1 MQTRWHILE
10 EFLIMRILD
19 NWVNQVNIDRL
30 KKTPDIH
37 RNMKLLLKIHNKPS
51 ILFKDFKNR
60 PLVNNTTKDKNK
72 ELV

>member
-19 NWVNQVNIDRL
+19 NKEFKEAIE
-30 KKTPDIH
+30 KAPDIH

>member
-1 MQTRWHILE
+1 MIRVTTIQIL
-10 EFLIMRILD
+10 ID
-19 NWVNQVNIDRL
+19 N
-30 KKTPDIH
+30 
-37 RNMKLLLKIHNKPS
+37 LLHKPS

>member
-1 MQTRWHILE
+1 MKK
-10 EFLIMRILD
+10 EFKEAIE
-19 NWVNQVNIDRL
+19 
-30 KKTPDIH
+30 KAPDIH